1 MPFLES
7 HGAAVYGERRPR
19 SATATARPF
28 VIHDDHVDYVHDG
41 HLHHPHGD
49 HVDEHQLAAS
59 DLTACDP
66 KHACGSHPSD
76 HIHGVGCNHVAIPHD
91 GHIDYVVEGHIHRQ
105 HGEHCDDHGELR
117 LAR

>member
-1 MPFLES
+1 VNDRNQEDHVHHRHQHE
-7 HGAAVYGERRPR
+7 HGAACGHL
-19 SATATARPF
+19 A

-59 DLTACDP
+59 DLAACDP
-66 KHACGSHPSD
+66 KHACGAHPRD
-76 HIHGVGCNHVAIPHD
+76 HVHGVGCNHVAIPHD

-117 LAR
+117 LA